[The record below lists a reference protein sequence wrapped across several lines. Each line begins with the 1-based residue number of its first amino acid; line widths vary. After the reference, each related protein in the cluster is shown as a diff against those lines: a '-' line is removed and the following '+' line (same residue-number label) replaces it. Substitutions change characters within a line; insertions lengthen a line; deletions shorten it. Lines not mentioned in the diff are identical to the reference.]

1 MDFTNRSRRT
11 AGAPVVVAL
20 MFGCA
25 TDLSTPPGDGSVDD
39 LIRELV
45 GRIKPEEIEPRYRAL
60 EAMSMPN
67 RKTGSANYTMA
78 TDWVKGWLATEAP
91 RLPVTYDEWSTYRN
105 VEIKIAGTDP
115 AAGMYVI
122 GGHLDSVTASPGM
135 DDDGSG
141 SLGVAIL
148 ASAMSHYVYKS
159 EIRLLIFDAEESGFI
174 GSIHYAQALQA
185 AGCQPDTCMKLF
197 TNMDMLGNDPR
208 NTGTVKVLY
217 DVVAPKTAAQA
228 VKGYIPGLTIQEGT
242 GNCHS
247 SDDCGFSRNGYPNSG
262 ELVEP
267 VYSPQRHTVTDVCDN
282 MNFDTLNKALQLGGA
297 MMASMAGIHARAP

>member
-1 MDFTNRSRRT
+1 
-11 AGAPVVVAL
+11 
-20 MFGCA
+20 
-25 TDLSTPPGDGSVDD
+25 
-39 LIRELV
+39 
-45 GRIKPEEIEPRYRAL
+45 
-60 EAMSMPN
+60 MSMPN

-159 EIRLLIFDAEESGFI
+159 EIRLLLFDGEESGFL
-174 GSIHYAQALQA
+174 GSIHYAQALLA
-185 AGCQPDTCMKLF
+185 AGCQPDTCLKLF
-197 TNMDMLGNDPR
+197 INMDMLGYDPR
-208 NTGTVKVLY
+208 DTGLMRVLF
-217 DVVAPKTAAQA
+217 DLAAPKMAAQQ
-228 VKGYIPGLTIQEGT
+228 VLHYIPGLTIMEGT
-242 GNCHS
+242 GNCHG
-247 SDDCGFSRNGYPNSG
+247 SDDCGFSRKGFAAG
-262 ELVEP
+262 ELFEP
-267 VYSPQRHTVTDVCDN
+267 VINPQRHTVGDVCDN
-282 MNFDTLNKALQLGGA
+282 MNFKTLNKSLQLAGA
-297 MMASMAGIHARAP
+297 MLATMAGIHGRAP